1 MNYHCPY
8 AERRHGTILL
18 FCAKRNA
25 DCMNQRFCRQRGE
38 TVLTQY
44 AKDCPARQS
53 AAKKETELIFFAPER
68 ANAPAPAAEK
78 PKKKSTAKK
87 KKTDEE

>member
-1 MNYHCPY
+1 MNYNCPY

-18 FCAKRNA
+18 FCKKRNN

-44 AKDCPARQS
+44 AKDCPARKNPDEPKPKMLPIANEQ
-53 AAKKETELIFFAPER
+53 EEAPVE
-68 ANAPAPAAEK
+68 AEK

-87 KKTDEE
+87 KKTSEK

>member
-68 ANAPAPAAEK
+68 VNAPAPAAEK

>member
-1 MNYHCPY
+1 MIYHCPY

-53 AAKKETELIFFAPER
+53 AAEKEAQIIFVTPER
-68 ANAPAPAAEK
+68 ANAPTPTEEK
-78 PKKKSTAKK
+78 PKKKSTANK

>member
-18 FCAKRNA
+18 FCTKRNN
-25 DCMNQRFCRQRGE
+25 DCINQRFCRQRGE

-44 AKDCPARQS
+44 AKDCPARNN
-53 AAKKETELIFFAPER
+53 AHEAKPKMLLIAHDLEE
-68 ANAPAPAAEK
+68 ATVEAEK
-78 PKKKSTAKK
+78 PKKKSAPKK
-87 KKTDEE
+87 MKADAE

>member
-1 MNYHCPY
+1 MNYNCPY

-18 FCAKRNA
+18 FCTKRNN

-44 AKDCPARQS
+44 AKDCPARKNADEQ
-53 AAKKETELIFFAPER
+53 KPKMLLI
-68 ANAPAPAAEK
+68 ANEQEEAPAEAEK
-78 PKKKSTAKK
+78 PKKKSAAKK

>member
-18 FCAKRNA
+18 FCKKRNA

-44 AKDCPARQS
+44 AKECPARQS

-68 ANAPAPAAEK
+68 VNAPAPAAEK